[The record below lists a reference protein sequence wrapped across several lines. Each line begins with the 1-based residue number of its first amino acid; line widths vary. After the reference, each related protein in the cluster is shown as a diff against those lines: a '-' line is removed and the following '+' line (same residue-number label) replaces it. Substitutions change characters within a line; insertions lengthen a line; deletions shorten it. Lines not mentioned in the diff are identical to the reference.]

1 MIDVRQPLELPAGGS
16 RSYFSLRQFERSGGG
31 WEEFQRQHRRE
42 LNASPDAGA
51 LILEQS
57 RHGAV
62 DLFDSAHDALHRG
75 ALVLSRYLTEH
86 TTGAQVPRDAGGRA
100 LRRGAHAVH
109 RQAG

>member
-1 MIDVRQPLELPAGGS
+1 MIDVRQPLEVPAGGS
-16 RSYFSLRQFERSGGG
+16 RSYFSLPLFEWSGGG

-42 LNASPDAGA
+42 PDASP

-62 DLFDSAHDALHRG
+62 ALLDSAHDALHCG
-75 ALVLSRYLTEH
+75 ALVLRDCLIEH
-86 TTGAQVPRDAGGRA
+86 TTGAQVPRDAGRRA

>member
-16 RSYFSLRQFERSGGG
+16 RSYFSLPLFERSGGG
-31 WEEFQRQHRRE
+31 WEESQRQHRRE
-42 LNASPDAGA
+42 PDASPDAGA

-62 DLFDSAHDALHRG
+62 ELLDSAHDALHCG
-75 ALVLSRYLTEH
+75 ALVLRDCLIEH
-86 TTGAQVPRDAGGRA
+86 TTGAQVPRDAGRRA